1 MTPRDG
7 GKGGFEFDPKG
18 IVNAEVRL
26 EMPDDSAG
34 WFVVMRAEADRG
46 LPTPLKPTVLLLAV
60 IWAAV
65 GRAWLKMAT
74 VCTLGMAAGRWGG
87 KMKPVAVEKLALKA
101 RAAPS
106 RKV

>member
-7 GKGGFEFDPKG
+7 GKGGFELDPKG

-46 LPTPLKPTVLLLAV
+46 LPTPLKSTVLLPAD
-60 IWAAV
+60 IWTAV
-65 GRAWLKMAT
+65 GIAWLKIVT
-74 VCTLGMAAGRWGG
+74 VCTLGTAGGWWGG

-101 RAAPS
+101 
-106 RKV
+106 